1 MPTEDPH
8 IVTNPPASTDNPD
21 TRPAFRP
28 HWGRLVGEVPRW
40 SSGSARALISFA
52 YGLPDAPSFPR
63 EELAAA
69 TDLVLREHSERALQ
83 YGPASGQPRLIEALR
98 EKLNREES
106 LALGPE
112 NLLITN
118 GSSQALGLLAH
129 LLIDPGD
136 VILSDAPAWPGAL
149 ALFRRAGAE
158 IVPVPF
164 DEVGLDLSAAEGELA
179 ELAARG
185 VQPKFLYTIP
195 TFQNPTGLTMSA
207 ERRMALL
214 DLAAQYDLLLVED
227 DAYRD
232 LSYDGPVPPSLLAL
246 DEDGRVLRTG
256 TFSKILA
263 AGLRLGWVLG
273 PPDVLTQLTTF
284 KEDGGTSP
292 FSSYVTAAYMMAGAL
307 EPHTAELVALYR
319 QKRDVMLRSLKWY
332 FPPGITWTHPG
343 GGFFVWVTLP
353 PNMDA
358 AALLPRVREEGI
370 DFMPGERCF
379 PTPGMGRN
387 TMRLAFSLP
396 TTDQIEEGI
405 KRLGHVISTMI

>member
-1 MPTEDPH
+1 V
-8 IVTNPPASTDNPD
+8 INPPPSTDDPD
-21 TRPAFRP
+21 AQATFRP
-28 HWGRLVGEVPRW
+28 HWGQLVKDAPRW
-40 SSGSARALISFA
+40 SSGAPRALISFA
-52 YGLPDAPSFPR
+52 FGLPDAPSFPH

-69 TDLVLREHSERALQ
+69 TDLVLREHSDRALQ
-83 YGPASGQPRLIEALR
+83 YGAAQGQPRLIEALL

-106 LALGPE
+106 LALAPE
-112 NLLITN
+112 NVLITN

-129 LLIDPGD
+129 LLVDPGD
-136 VILSDAPAWPGAL
+136 VILSEAPTWPGAL

-158 IVPVPF
+158 IVPISF
-164 DEVGLDLSAAEGELA
+164 DAEGLDLTALEGELA

-195 TFQNPTGLTMSA
+195 TFQNPTGLTLSA
-207 ERRMALL
+207 DRRTALL
-214 DLAAQYDLLLVED
+214 DLAAQYDLLVIED

-232 LSYDGPVPPSLLAL
+232 LAFDGPVPPSLLAL
-246 DEDGRVLRTG
+246 DDDGRVVRTG
-256 TFSKILA
+256 TFSKTLA

-273 PPDVLTQLTTF
+273 PPDVLAQLTTF

-307 EPHTAELVALYR
+307 GPHVADLVALYR
-319 QKRDVMLRSLKWY
+319 QKRDVMLRLLKWY
-332 FPPGITWTHPG
+332 FPPGIQWTQPG

-353 PNMDA
+353 PALNA
-358 AALLPRVREEGI
+358 AEILPRVREEGV
-370 DFMPGERCF
+370 DFLPGERCF
-379 PTPGMGRN
+379 PTPGQGRN

-405 KRLGHVISTMI
+405 KRLGHVISTMM

>member
-1 MPTEDPH
+1 VINPPPSTEDP
-8 IVTNPPASTDNPD
+8 TN
-21 TRPAFRP
+21 TRPVFRP
-28 HWGRLVGEVPRW
+28 HWGRLVGDAPRW
-40 SSGSARALISFA
+40 SSGAARAPISFA

-69 TDLVLREHSERALQ
+69 TDLVLREHSDRALQ
-83 YGPASGQPRLIEALR
+83 YGAAQGQPRLIEALR

-112 NLLITN
+112 NVLITN

-129 LLIDPGD
+129 LLVDPGD
-136 VILSDAPAWPGAL
+136 VILAEAPAWPGAL
-149 ALFRRAGAE
+149 ALFHRAGAE

-164 DEVGLDLSAAEGELA
+164 DEEGLDLTAVEGELA

-185 VQPKFLYTIP
+185 VQSKFLYTIP
-195 TFQNPTGLTMSA
+195 TFQNPTGLTMST

-232 LSYDGPVPPSLLAL
+232 LTYDGPVPPSLLAL
-246 DEDGRVLRTG
+246 DEDRRVLRTG
-256 TFSKILA
+256 TFSKTLA

-273 PPDVLTQLTTF
+273 PPDVLAQLTTF

-307 EPHTAELVALYR
+307 EPHIADLVALYR

-332 FPPGITWTHPG
+332 FPPGIRWTQPG
-343 GGFFVWVTLP
+343 GGFFIWVTLP
-353 PNMDA
+353 PHLNA
-358 AALLPRVREEGI
+358 ADLLPRVREEGV
-370 DFMPGERCF
+370 DFLPGERCF

-405 KRLGHVISTMI
+405 TRLGHVLAAMM

>member
-1 MPTEDPH
+1 M
-8 IVTNPPASTDNPD
+8 INPPLSTDDPQA
-21 TRPAFRP
+21 RPAFQP
-28 HWGRLVGEVPRW
+28 HWGQLVKEVPRW
-40 SSGSARALISFA
+40 SSGAPRALISFA
-52 YGLPDAPSFPR
+52 FGLPDAPSFPS

-69 TDLVLREHSERALQ
+69 TDLVLREHSDRALQ
-83 YGPASGQPRLIEALR
+83 YGPAQGQPRLIEALL

-106 LALGPE
+106 LTLGPE

-129 LLIDPGD
+129 LRVDPGD
-136 VILSDAPAWPGAL
+136 VILSEAPAWPGAL

-164 DEVGLDLSAAEGELA
+164 DDEGLDLTAVEGELA

-207 ERRMALL
+207 ARRTALL
-214 DLAAQYDLLLVED
+214 DLAAQYNLLLVED

-232 LSYDGPVPPSLLAL
+232 LAYDGPVPPSLLTL
-246 DEDGRVLRTG
+246 DEDGRVVRTG

-273 PPDVLTQLTTF
+273 PPEVINQLATF

-292 FSSYVTAAYMMAGAL
+292 FSSYVTAAYMKAGAL
-307 EPHTAELVALYR
+307 GPHITDLVTLYR
-319 QKRDVMLRSLKWY
+319 QKRDVMLRALKWY
-332 FPPGITWTHPG
+332 FPPGIQWTQPG

-358 AALLPRVREEGI
+358 ADILPRVREEGI
-370 DFMPGERCF
+370 DFLPGERCF

-405 KRLGHVISTMI
+405 KRLGHVLAAMM